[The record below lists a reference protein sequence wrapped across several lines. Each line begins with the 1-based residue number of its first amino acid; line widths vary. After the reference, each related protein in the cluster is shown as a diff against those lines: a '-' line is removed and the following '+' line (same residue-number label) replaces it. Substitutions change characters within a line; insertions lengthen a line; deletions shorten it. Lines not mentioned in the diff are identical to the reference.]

1 MPNIDV
7 RWLGPDDEALANR
20 AMREVLEETG
30 GIAEGW
36 LADDRVHLAV
46 VVAEGAPV
54 GVAYGHTLPLPDG
67 RVEMLLYSLDV
78 LQTHRRRGYGRALV
92 EAFLERTR
100 SLGFD
105 ELWVLTGPEN
115 EAGNATYRS
124 VGPPS
129 EREVSVMYVWSTQ
142 PEARSPGDAEV
153 RSTDTLQAM
162 RGTECRPPTSN

>member
-1 MPNIDV
+1 MPDVDV
-7 RWLGPDDEALANR
+7 RWLGSSDEALANR
-20 AMREVLEETG
+20 AMHEVLEETG
-30 GIAEGW
+30 DIAEGW
-36 LADDRVHLAV
+36 LADARVHLAV
-46 VVAEGAPV
+46 VVVEGAPV

-78 LQTHRRRGYGRALV
+78 LEAHRHRGYGRALV

-105 ELWVLTGPEN
+105 ELWVLTDPEN

-142 PEARSPGDAEV
+142 PEARAQGDAESGSP
-153 RSTDTLQAM
+153 ST
-162 RGTECRPPTSN
+162 